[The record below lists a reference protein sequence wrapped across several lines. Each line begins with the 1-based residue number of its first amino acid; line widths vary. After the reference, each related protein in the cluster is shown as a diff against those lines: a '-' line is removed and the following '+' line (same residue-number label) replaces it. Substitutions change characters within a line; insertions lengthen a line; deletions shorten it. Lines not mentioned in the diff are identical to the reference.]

1 MNKAITIF
9 ILALA
14 FIGGFLVFYKPK
26 PTSLPS
32 QENSSVSE
40 TQQKWES
47 KTDDQ
52 ASVTVIVT
60 PSDLSLESNEWKFGV
75 VMDTHSVEL
84 DQDMSSVAVLVDDG
98 GKEYKSLRWEGSQP
112 GGHHREG
119 TLVFNPITPYP
130 QNLKLKIED
139 IGSVQRLFL
148 WTLIK

>member
-1 MNKAITIF
+1 M
-9 ILALA
+9 ALA
-14 FIGGFLVFYKPK
+14 FIGGFLIFYNLKTVSTP
-26 PTSLPS
+26 PTQNKSDV
-32 QENSSVSE
+32 SSTV
-40 TQQKWES
+40 QKWES
-47 KTDDQ
+47 KVDDQ
-52 ASVTVIVT
+52 ASVTVTAT
-60 PSDLSLESNEWKFGV
+60 PSDLGIESKEWKFNIV
-75 VMDTHSVEL
+75 ISTHSVEL